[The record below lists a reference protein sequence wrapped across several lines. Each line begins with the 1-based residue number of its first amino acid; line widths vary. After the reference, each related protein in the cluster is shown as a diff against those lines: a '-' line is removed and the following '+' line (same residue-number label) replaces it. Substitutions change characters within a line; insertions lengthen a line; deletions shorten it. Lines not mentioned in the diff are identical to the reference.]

1 MKATEHA
8 KATSGKIDGAVV
20 NAAANKLKPFLEWTQ
35 AECDQLMAI
44 SCFAELYNFIY
55 LLKAHCDDFIGT

>member
-20 NAAANKLKPFLEWTQ
+20 NAGTNKL
-35 AECDQLMAI
+35 
-44 SCFAELYNFIY
+44 
-55 LLKAHCDDFIGT
+55 